1 MHKNVFTTNVSK
13 VENIY
18 RKAVIN
24 EHNQLDLSH
33 PDKFHKMCFWPR
45 TSGFLSNQMLF
56 HNAGMKLDLYIILRM
71 VTF

>member
-24 EHNQLDLSH
+24 ETQSPESFTPRQISQNVFLAKDLRISLK
-33 PDKFHKMCFWPR
+33 P
-45 TSGFLSNQMLF
+45 
-56 HNAGMKLDLYIILRM
+56 NA
-71 VTF
+71 VS